1 MQSSRGLGNH
11 GYGRLQAMHLLTVSV
26 AMALTQSSDKMS
38 CDWQLSKTSLAE
50 RIQFVLKSSHWSD
63 CSFCVGREG
72 NSQIFEAHKL
82 ILAASSPVFGAMCF
96 GLLAEKNC
104 INVPDLEP
112 QIFNILLEYMY
123 ADSLKLKSVDE
134 ASGVLYASKKYMMPH
149 LSCLCREYIT
159 NNIRPSNVLSIF
171 EFAESI
177 QETDLFYEPCVEV
190 IIKHTEEVL
199 HLSKGQ
205 MSGSFLTTILD
216 QNSLN
221 ISELELFETALNWA
235 YLECQEA
242 GFQQTGSNCRA
253 MLDRVGALSKI
264 RFLSLTPEEFSKGP
278 GQSGVLASDE
288 IEALC
293 LALCNIQNKNTSDP
307 NIFDK
312 DWPHS
317 SNEELNCD
325 RNNGNVVLLNTML
338 KSTLADKSCLP
349 VNISKTLRRHGLSC
363 VMRPRGRIS
372 VPQYYCARRFL
383 KTAVT
388 VSGNLRL
395 LTKVHVSRSI
405 VMTGLRFFTRLTPQ
419 REFTYSQSFPHDYRE
434 NIEVCVLDQL
444 GEPLCNTIFS
454 EKVVYNTLATLTLSE
469 PVRFTGDK
477 EYSIHV
483 ILPAST
489 GLTFEYPLSFMS
501 QTERSQDVEFRF
513 CDHADINDNGT
524 FVRRLDMGFLD
535 TIVFSF

>member
-1 MQSSRGLGNH
+1 
-11 GYGRLQAMHLLTVSV
+11 
-26 AMALTQSSDKMS
+26 MALAQSSDKMS

-50 RIQFVLKSSHWSD
+50 RIQFILKSSHWSD

-123 ADSLKLKSVDE
+123 TDSLKLKSIDE

-159 NNIRPSNVLSIF
+159 DNIRPSNVLSIF

-177 QETDLFYEPCVEV
+177 QETDLFYEPCVQV
-190 IIKHTEEVL
+190 IRKHTEEVL
-199 HLSKGQ
+199 HLYNGQ

-278 GQSGVLASDE
+278 GQSGVLASEE

-293 LALCNIQNKNTSDP
+293 LALCDIQNKNTSDS

-338 KSTLADKSCLP
+338 KSTLSNKSCLP

-395 LTKVHVSRSI
+395 LTKVHVSRNI

-419 REFTYSQSFPHDYRE
+419 CEFTYSQSFPHDYRE

-454 EKVVYNTLATLTLSE
+454 EKVVYNTIATLTLSE

-483 ILPAST
+483 ILPVST

>member
-11 GYGRLQAMHLLTVSV
+11 GYGRLQAMHLLTV
-26 AMALTQSSDKMS
+26 
-38 CDWQLSKTSLAE
+38 
-50 RIQFVLKSSHWSD
+50 
-63 CSFCVGREG
+63 
-72 NSQIFEAHKL
+72 
-82 ILAASSPVFGAMCF
+82 
-96 GLLAEKNC
+96 
-104 INVPDLEP
+104 
-112 QIFNILLEYMY
+112 YMY

-177 QETDLFYEPCVEV
+177 QETDLFYEPCVEVRYLATGNSFEDLRFSSYIAATTIREIVEETCDALCVCLKDYIKV